1 MLISKIQVLN
11 YKSFRDSGWI
21 EFRAGINII
30 TGQNSAGKTAL
41 LEALALNFQNIPHRS
56 ISILPTPSSL
66 LKAQSQTNFSLSFT
80 KNERQSILAQIPLPY
95 FIPPPSA
102 ISSNEALQLFQIW
115 LDKPEDEM
123 LSASTFGDSA
133 IFWEI
138 FDKKSAFGLYEAN
151 IPLNYN
157 DGCQHIQIQRDATG
171 DLVIEGTA
179 NQVLAGNSFTT
190 FLRISQQRI
199 YRFLAE
205 RLNVG
210 SCGRTLNH
218 ELLPNAS
225 NLPEV
230 LGILQGK
237 NPVLFELFNEYVS
250 IIFPQ
255 IKRISILQGGEIE
268 IKVWHISPS
277 TFRDDLSFP
286 LSACGTGVGQVLS
299 ILFVI
304 LTAQFPRVI
313 IIDEPQSFLHPG
325 AAKKLIEIFKEIGKN
340 GRFPEHQYIISTH
353 SPTII
358 AAAEPATITMLRYA
372 ESCETLVS
380 TMNSEKAGELRT
392 LLDEVGVS
400 LSDVFGMDKI
410 LWVEGPT

>member
-1 MLISKIQVLN
+1 MLISKVQVLN

-21 EFRAGINII
+21 ELRSGINII

-41 LEALALNFQNIPHRS
+41 LEALALNFQNVPHRS
-56 ISILPTPSSL
+56 ISILPTPFSL
-66 LKAQSQTNFSLSFT
+66 PKAQSQTNFSLSFT

-95 FIPPPSA
+95 LIPTPSA

-157 DGCQHIQIQRDATG
+157 DACQHIQTQRDATG
-171 DLVIEGTA
+171 DLVNQGTA

-190 FLRISQQRI
+190 FLGISQQRI

-210 SCGRTLNH
+210 SCGRTYNH

-225 NLPEV
+225 NLPEA

-237 NPVLFELFNEYVS
+237 NPELFELFNEYVS

-255 IKRISILQGGEIE
+255 IKQISILQGAAIE

-277 TFRDDLSFP
+277 TFRDDLSFS

-325 AAKKLIEIFKEIGKN
+325 AAKKLIEIFKELGKN

-353 SPTII
+353 SPTIN
-358 AAAEPATITMLRYA
+358 
-372 ESCETLVS
+372 CCC
-380 TMNSEKAGELRT
+380 
-392 LLDEVGVS
+392 
-400 LSDVFGMDKI
+400 
-410 LWVEGPT
+410 